1 MFMGAP
7 YVESDA
13 NLVEPQLPP
22 HPRLQHYYRDE
33 VERRSYLDRAFDKSA
48 QYYDRLSWLLGFG
61 VDGWYRR
68 QALLRAG
75 LAPGMSMLD
84 VGCGTGLSA
93 AAAMEI
99 VGPDDRI
106 IGVEPSRGMLDEA
119 LRRQR
124 LHSGIRGLAERLPVD
139 DDTFDFVCMSF
150 ALRHVAD
157 LRAAFKEFKRV
168 LKPGGR
174 LLIVEMTLPPPA
186 LMYRLLRFYM
196 KTVVPLIARLWARSR
211 IAQELYVYCWETHD
225 LCVPSDVILST
236 MRQVGL
242 QDVTR
247 WVDIGL
253 FSEYTGRK

>member
-1 MFMGAP
+1 M
-7 YVESDA
+7 ESDA
-13 NLVEPQLPP
+13 NSVRPQLPP
-22 HPRLQHYYRDE
+22 HPHLRQYYHDE
-33 VERRSYLDRAFDKSA
+33 DERRSYLDRAFDMSA

-61 VDGWYRR
+61 TDFWYRR
-68 QALLRAG
+68 QALMRAG

-93 AAAMEI
+93 AAAMQI
-99 VGPDDRI
+99 VGPSDRI

-150 ALRHVAD
+150 ALRHVID
-157 LRAAFKEFKRV
+157 LRTAFEEFRRV

-174 LLIVEMTLPPPA
+174 LLIVEMTIPSPGLV
-186 LMYRLLRFYM
+186 YQLLRFYM
-196 KTVVPLIARLWARSR
+196 KTIVPLITRLWSWNRV
-211 IAQELYVYCWETHD
+211 AQELYVYCWETHD
-225 LCVPSDVILST
+225 QCVPADVILST

-242 QDVTR
+242 QEVGR
-247 WVDIGL
+247 WVDVGL